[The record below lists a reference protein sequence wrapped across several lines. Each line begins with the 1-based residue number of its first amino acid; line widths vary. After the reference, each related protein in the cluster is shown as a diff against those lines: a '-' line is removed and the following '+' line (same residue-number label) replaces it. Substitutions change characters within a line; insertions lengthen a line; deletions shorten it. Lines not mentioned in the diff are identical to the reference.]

1 MRIPIHWAMSVTS
14 ILFLAGIVQAAATP
28 AESDQI
34 RRAIDTEYQNNRAA
48 VEQSVRAAVSNNWPD
63 AARTLLRGMK
73 SSGSILALPLPA
85 LRGEGIAQDQ
95 AEILSHF
102 PEAMRYAASK
112 VGQNVNLSEPISQ
125 DVVNVRQA
133 IDVAAQSNRG
143 MLENSVKAAQ
153 SGTWEDAAYS
163 LCASINSPWSCVAV
177 FPAAIQYAASKIGQ
191 TVAIGNSIEKPNP
204 NVSLPVEGSTTSGG
218 RVCVRDERVG
228 QAGQIICGEL
238 VR

>member
-1 MRIPIHWAMSVTS
+1 MIHSGKERISSRAVFPHYRSMRPGIKAEDQVQQRGHVLEDLGGRGA
-14 ILFLAGIVQAAATP
+14 AGLGLPGSLPVA
-28 AESDQI
+28 
-34 RRAIDTEYQNNRAA
+34 NRAA

-73 SSGSILALPLPA
+73 SSGSILGLPLPA

-177 FPAAIQYAASKIGQ
+177 FPAAIQ
-191 TVAIGNSIEKPNP
+191 
-204 NVSLPVEGSTTSGG
+204 LPRQKLGKQSRSET
-218 RVCVRDERVG
+218 
-228 QAGQIICGEL
+228 A
-238 VR
+238 